1 MPFTPISL
9 PIQQVLMTNFVTD
22 IATITNAN
30 TLLLQAKLEDLI
42 NDLEIDIANLSI
54 GTDNPIN
61 YIKAQSVIIQDQ
73 SLIYQTGSPTPT
85 IIASLTKNLSG
96 ESIFQADHIIA
107 NIDLSIDGGS
117 VNTLLVNT
125 ASTFDGT
132 AEFNAPITINSSVI
146 ESQESISSTFTF
158 DPLSVLYPTTATTN
172 ITLTSTSRQNI
183 FVTLPVTTAPT
194 INAVYTGAAINAAIT
209 DFKIIIDFD
218 LTTPPLP
225 NTKFTIYIVDVV
237 NSVAASIMSVLQL
250 AALPFTI
257 EGGTNL
263 SIAAPI
269 ITHNNTS
276 SIGLASTIA
285 LEQYG
290 TNITF
295 NYILDSATDDRLIV
309 SSLVGASIF

>member
-1 MPFTPISL
+1 MENVRIPIVRTKL
-9 PIQQVLMTNFVTD
+9 VKEYDMNFYNDKVFGIEGAD
-22 IATITNAN
+22 EIFE
-30 TLLLQAKLEDLI
+30 KLI
-42 NDLEIDIANLSI
+42 
-54 GTDNPIN
+54 
-61 YIKAQSVIIQDQ
+61 
-73 SLIYQTGSPTPT
+73 
-85 IIASLTKNLSG
+85 
-96 ESIFQADHIIA
+96 
-107 NIDLSIDGGS
+107 GGS
-117 VNTLLVNT
+117 TVEKVALICLDSNNKV
-125 ASTFDGT
+125 
-132 AEFNAPITINSSVI
+132 
-146 ESQESISSTFTF
+146 
-158 DPLSVLYPTTATTN
+158 
-172 ITLTSTSRQNI
+172 
-183 FVTLPVTTAPT
+183 
-194 INAVYTGAAINAAIT
+194 INAAIT
-209 DFKIIIDFD
+209 NFKIIIDFD